1 MLHQLPGAFAL
12 TTGHAQLQLPDIT
25 NKGGDALRDRQ
36 RTAGFVQHI
45 VHRRGR
51 RRRSTPGRS
60 PERFLRR
67 LQQRI
72 PKHHREEEGRIDA
85 HIVMNAGIGILQ
97 HWLMIRSIGLS
108 PRSVK

>member
-45 VHRRGR
+45 VHRQGEGVVVRQAALLSDFCAVSSSGYQNITAKR
-51 RRRSTPGRS
+51 KAGLT
-60 PERFLRR
+60 
-67 LQQRI
+67 RI
-72 PKHHREEEGRIDA
+72 S
-85 HIVMNAGIGILQ
+85 L
-97 HWLMIRSIGLS
+97 
-108 PRSVK
+108 